1 MTEKKVPEVRFKGF
15 SDDWEQRKLGEVY
28 TERKEKGNDRLP
40 ILSVSI
46 HSGIS
51 DGELSSDSLGKE
63 VKRSED
69 KTLYKHTYPGD
80 LVFNM
85 MRAWQGAIGVVKN
98 EGMVSPAY
106 IVAKPN
112 KNLFPRFMN
121 YYFQKESV
129 ISQMNNL
136 SYGVTDF
143 RKRLYWD
150 SFIIGNTAFPST
162 SEQKKI
168 SDFLDNLSDTIA
180 LHQRKLKQLN
190 TLKQGYLQQLFPK
203 NGEKYPKVRFANFE
217 GHWEQCKLGDLLK
230 EFNTKSK
237 IEDEHSVLSSTN
249 NGMEVRNGRVSGTSN
264 IGYKIVENGDLILSP
279 QNLWLGNI
287 NINSIGTGL
296 VSPSYKTFKLVK
308 VNTEFIGP
316 QLRVPE
322 MIEKYKNAS
331 TQGASVVRRNLE
343 LESFYQIMIQVPSIE
358 EQQKDGT
365 FFKILDDIITCQL
378 KKIEKLNSIKKF
390 YLKKIF
396 I

>member
-1 MTEKKVPEVRFKGF
+1 
-15 SDDWEQRKLGEVY
+15 
-28 TERKEKGNDRLP
+28 
-40 ILSVSI
+40 
-46 HSGIS
+46 
-51 DGELSSDSLGKE
+51 
-63 VKRSED
+63 
-69 KTLYKHTYPGD
+69 
-80 LVFNM
+80 
-85 MRAWQGAIGVVKN
+85 
-98 EGMVSPAY
+98 
-106 IVAKPN
+106 
-112 KNLFPRFMN
+112 
-121 YYFQKESV
+121 
-129 ISQMNNL
+129 
-136 SYGVTDF
+136 
-143 RKRLYWD
+143 
-150 SFIIGNTAFPST
+150 
-162 SEQKKI
+162 
-168 SDFLDNLSDTIA
+168 
-180 LHQRKLKQLN
+180 
-190 TLKQGYLQQLFPK
+190 
-203 NGEKYPKVRFANFE
+203 
-217 GHWEQCKLGDLLK
+217 
-230 EFNTKSK
+230 
-237 IEDEHSVLSSTN
+237 
-249 NGMEVRNGRVSGTSN
+249 MEVRNGRVSGTSN

>member
-1 MTEKKVPEVRFKGF
+1 M
-15 SDDWEQRKLGEVY
+15 Y

-217 GHWEQCKLGDLLK
+217 GHWEQCKLSELFVKGGSGG
-230 EFNTKSK
+230 TPR
-237 IEDEHSVLSSTN
+237 STN
-249 NGMEVRNGRVSGTSN
+249 KAYYEGNIPFLGISDISKSNGYINDTEKHINDDGLNNSSAWVVPRGSLSLAMYASVGKLAILNTDLATSQAFYNMVFNDDGLRNYVFQRLEKAKIQGEWTKLISTGTQAN
-264 IGYKIVENGDLILSP
+264 LNAEKVKNFEIEIP
-279 QNLWLGNI
+279 QNKDERYR
-287 NINSIGTGL
+287 IGIL
-296 VSPSYKTFKLVK
+296 F
-308 VNTEFIGP
+308 
-316 QLRVPE
+316 Q
-322 MIEKYKNAS
+322 
-331 TQGASVVRRNLE
+331 
-343 LESFYQIMIQVPSIE
+343 QI
-358 EQQKDGT
+358 
-365 FFKILDDIITCQL
+365 DIIVDLTQKKIHQLEHL
-378 KKIEKLNSIKKF
+378 KKSFLQKMFN
-390 YLKKIF
+390 
-396 I
+396 

>member
-1 MTEKKVPEVRFKGF
+1 M
-15 SDDWEQRKLGEVY
+15 Y

-365 FFKILDDIITCQL
+365 FFKTPGGRILTPRKTGG
-378 KKIEKLNSIKKF
+378 KKE
-390 YLKKIF
+390 
-396 I
+396 